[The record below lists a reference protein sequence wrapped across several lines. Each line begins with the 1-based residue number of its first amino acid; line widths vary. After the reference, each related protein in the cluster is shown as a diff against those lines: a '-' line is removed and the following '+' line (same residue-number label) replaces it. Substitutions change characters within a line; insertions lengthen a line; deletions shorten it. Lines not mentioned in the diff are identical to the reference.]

1 MVQNGIKSPSHEY
14 SVIRQSIPSFRDSS
28 VPFRQ
33 PSVPSSPNT
42 HRNTTTN
49 TTPSSTNMDTSR
61 RSLPPP
67 PSRTLPPPQLTAAHT
82 PPHLP
87 PPPSTQWH
95 SADKDPS
102 MHLWLQARAEED
114 RRKQEEEK
122 ARQETLRLEQ
132 RVVEH
137 SMLRDALQAGV
148 PPHMVPLIFAGI
160 SGGGL
165 PQAAIDLAQQ
175 YVSHPVAQAQTQAQ
189 GPGPA
194 VASMP
199 PPPAPPAPPP
209 PQQQHHPHHHY
220 HQSSGPDFTHRH
232 SHSGSIDLRRHSHP
246 IPPNT
251 LYNPQPPVPSPGE
264 VLPSQPPNASRAS
277 SPVRQSIGQSP
288 LLPSGLPSSSSL
300 PQPPMSPSNGA
311 QQYTQAPPGSTP
323 QFSANKEYQ
332 YRPRQSNSI
341 YFHHWVP
348 PGQQPP
354 SGKSQESTPGGK
366 TSQESVTAKPSER
379 EKEPTPASSRAHSRS
394 VSEDHSSP
402 SRKRK
407 AQGTHQ
413 PAPVPSS
420 RSRQGSVV
428 RDSVQ

>member
-1 MVQNGIKSPSHEY
+1 MGSK
-14 SVIRQSIPSFRDSS
+14 
-28 VPFRQ
+28 VP
-33 PSVPSSPNT
+33 P
-42 HRNTTTN
+42 TN
-49 TTPSSTNMDTSR
+49 TPLSANPSPRCATRTAPSSTNMDSSSR

-82 PPHLP
+82 PPQLP
-87 PPPSTQWH
+87 PPPPSSQWH

-102 MHLWLQARAEED
+102 MHLWLRARAEED

-175 YVSHPVAQAQTQAQ
+175 YVSHPVAQGQGQ
-189 GPGPA
+189 GPGPGPV

-209 PQQQHHPHHHY
+209 PQHHQHQPQHQQHHPHHHY
-220 HQSSGPDFTHRH
+220 HQSSGPDMPPSTFPPPPPPFSHRH
-232 SHSGSIDLRRHSHP
+232 SHSGSIDLRRHSHSV
-246 IPPNT
+246 PPNT

-264 VLPSQPPNASRAS
+264 ILPSQPPTISRGS
-277 SPVRQSIGQSP
+277 SPVRQPLGQSP
-288 LLPSGLPSSSSL
+288 FPPSGPPSSSSL
-300 PQPPMSPSNGA
+300 PQPPIPPGNST
-311 QQYTQAPPGSTP
+311 QQYAQAPPASTP
-323 QFSANKEYQ
+323 QSIANKEYQ
-332 YRPRQSNSI
+332 YRPRQSTSI

-354 SGKSQESTPGGK
+354 SGKSQEYTPGGK
-366 TSQESVTAKPSER
+366 APQESSGGKPSDR
-379 EKEPTPASSRAHSRS
+379 EEPIPASSRAHSRS

-407 AQGTHQ
+407 AQGLHQ
-413 PAPVPSS
+413 PAPIPSS
-420 RSRQGSVV
+420 RSRQSSIV